1 MPKLLLVT
9 DDAGFAS
16 TDRGIRFLAE
26 RTGMPLCAEYMIEQE
41 GALERAKAMKNVPN
55 VSLGIH
61 FELAGVSDADRVHL
75 TRRLMAD
82 GQTIGQ
88 LPEYREKA
96 KADARRQL
104 ELFTSE
110 LGRPAHVSTH
120 GNFNVDIDDK
130 VMPWWLELMDELFE
144 GNVPPQQMHVP
155 IVRHNLYKWNTPE
168 FKRKPLTPPEFGEL
182 LKKMLHEPVVEFVMH
197 PAMPQSDDSS
207 IDMLFDAQMRIA
219 DVNAAIEIINSGV
232 IQESG
237 FEIVSAADLEAA
249 GK

>member
-1 MPKLLLVT
+1 MPKLLLVA

-26 RTGMPLCAEYMIEQE
+26 RTGMPICAEYMIEQD

-55 VSLGIH
+55 VSLGLH

-75 TRRLMAD
+75 TKRLMAE
-82 GQTIGQ
+82 GETIGC

-96 KADARRQL
+96 KADARNQL
-104 ELFTSE
+104 ELFTSA
-110 LGRPAHVSTH
+110 LGRPAHISTH
-120 GNFNVDIDDK
+120 GNFNVDIDGK
-130 VMPWWLELMDELFE
+130 VMPWWLELMDELFD
-144 GNVPPQQMHVP
+144 GNVPPQQMYVP

-168 FKRKPLTPPEFGEL
+168 HSRKPLTPAEFGEV
-182 LKKMLHEPVVEFVMH
+182 LKNMQHEPLVEFVMH
-197 PAMPQSDDSS
+197 PAMPEPSDAS
-207 IDMLFDAQMRIA
+207 IDMLFDARMRIA

-237 FEIVSAADLEAA
+237 FEIVSAADLEL
-249 GK
+249 